1 MELKLM
7 EDTIGFGV
15 VTINSKKT
23 KQLQLSNLGDIG
35 AKFEW
40 ETTFCGRYFNIQP
53 QKGFLPPNEDTFFQI
68 TFQPDVVD
76 KNDYCFNNVKCNI

>member
-1 MELKLM
+1 LKLI

-15 VTINSKKT
+15 VTINSKKV

-40 ETTFCGRYFNIQP
+40 DTTFCHKYF
-53 QKGFLPPNEDTFFQI
+53 TI
-68 TFQPDVVD
+68 TP
-76 KNDYCFNNVKCNI
+76 